1 MAGKETGLPPHL
13 LMELKLISFLNTLIN
28 STLSPFSFFFTVKKK
43 KVLSNHLTMFGQRS
57 KQKMFPN
64 FIRRQGFVKV
74 SETESTQN
82 KIKIEP

>member
-28 STLSPFSFFFTVKKK
+28 STLSLFLFLLLKK